1 MTSALEH
8 RLFGSLVQFLLGC
21 LVIDIIGSN
30 LVLAIGV
37 PLGYVLSFCCLVP
50 FFFNLSL
57 YSWHARRV
65 SFIATVLSLGVGGL
79 DRFERPLENTDV
91 YSSKITVMK

>member
-65 SFIATVLSLGVGGL
+65 SFIATVLSLGVGVSTAL
-79 DRFERPLENTDV
+79 KDPWKTQMF
-91 YSSKITVMK
+91 TVAKLQL